1 MCNCSNGCIHR
12 KQKSQYKIETIK
24 DNGKII
30 GELKTFIGYISY
42 CDKHKERYESF
53 HKENGEK
60 SSVWVSKN
68 VVMDCYEPNET
79 TLLLDEMKGLLDE
92 FNKSFQ
98 K

>member
-1 MCNCSNGCIHR
+1 MCNCSNGCVHLKHR
-12 KQKSQYKIETIK
+12 SKYNINVVKE
-24 DNGKII
+24 NGKVIA
-30 GELKTFIGYISY
+30 ETKTFMGYVHY
-42 CDKHKERYESF
+42 CDKHKERYENF
-53 HKENGEK
+53 HKENGK
-60 SSVWVSKN
+60 KPAIWVRKN

>member
-1 MCNCSNGCIHR
+1 MCNCSNGCVHLKHR
-12 KQKSQYKIETIK
+12 SKYNINVVKE
-24 DNGKII
+24 NGKVIA
-30 GELKTFIGYISY
+30 ETKTFMGYVHY
-42 CDKHKERYESF
+42 CDKHKERYENF

-60 SSVWVSKN
+60 PAVWVSKN

-92 FNKSFQ
+92 LNKSFQ